1 MKVTA
6 TLLSFVLTIAAAF
19 AEEPPGRPSY
29 RFQTLE
35 IPGAVGATAFGI
47 GPHGD
52 VVGTFTDANNR
63 QHGFHLRQG
72 ELTVIDYPGALL
84 TIARGIA
91 PNGDIVGS
99 YRNPGEPNVNAHGFL
114 RSADGVFSRVDY
126 RGRTSTIA
134 QRILPGGEIVGCG
147 HDGDQMAS
155 MHGVIL
161 SGTEQTELEMETTM
175 NNGATPDLSL
185 IAGLYTDMEARKGRA
200 YAIVDGEFIPFDYPD
215 AAFTAAWDVS
225 PSGAIVGV
233 YQEATGAARGFLL
246 EDAEFFSISFP
257 GATDTRVFGINARG
271 DVVGNYVDA
280 TRRTRA
286 FIGRRIVRLPVSRSV
301 PAWW

>member
-1 MKVTA
+1 MKLAA
-6 TLLSFVLTIAAAF
+6 TLFGALLTIATAF
-19 AEEPPGRPSY
+19 AEEPPGQPSY

-47 GPHGD
+47 GPRRD

-63 QHGFHLRQG
+63 QHGFRLSNG

-84 TIARGIA
+84 TVARGIA

-114 RSADGVFSRVDY
+114 LSADGVYSRIDH

-134 QRILPGGEIVGCG
+134 QRILPGGEVLGCG
-147 HDGDQMAS
+147 HDRDQMAS
-155 MHGVIL
+155 MHGVVL
-161 SGTEQTELEMETTM
+161 SSTDQKELGMGTTM

-185 IAGLYTDMEARKGRA
+185 IAGLYTDMEAMKGRA
-200 YAIVDGEFIPFDYPD
+200 YMIVDGEFIPFDYPD
-215 AAFTAAWDVS
+215 AAFTAAWDIN

-233 YQEATGAARGFLL
+233 YQESTGAAHGFLL
-246 EDAEFFSISFP
+246 DDAEFLSINFP
-257 GATDTRVFGINARG
+257 GALDTRAFGINARG

-280 TRRTRA
+280 SRRTRA
-286 FIGRRIVRLPVSRSV
+286 FIGRRVVRIPVTTSDRRQ
-301 PAWW
+301 